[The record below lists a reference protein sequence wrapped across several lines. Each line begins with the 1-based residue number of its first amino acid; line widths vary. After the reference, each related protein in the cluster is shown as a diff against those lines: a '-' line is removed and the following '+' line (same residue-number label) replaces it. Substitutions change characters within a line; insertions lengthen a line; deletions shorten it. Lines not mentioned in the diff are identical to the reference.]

1 MVPPPF
7 LPCCRFKNVTV
18 DRPVL
23 SDDYG
28 VTYPMNPHQCRLRDM
43 TYAAPIKV
51 DVEFSKGRNVVSKSG
66 RAAVEIGRL
75 PLMLRSD
82 KYART

>member
-1 MVPPPF
+1 
-7 LPCCRFKNVTV
+7 
-18 DRPVL
+18 
-23 SDDYG
+23 
-28 VTYPMNPHQCRLRDM
+28 MNPHQCRLRDM